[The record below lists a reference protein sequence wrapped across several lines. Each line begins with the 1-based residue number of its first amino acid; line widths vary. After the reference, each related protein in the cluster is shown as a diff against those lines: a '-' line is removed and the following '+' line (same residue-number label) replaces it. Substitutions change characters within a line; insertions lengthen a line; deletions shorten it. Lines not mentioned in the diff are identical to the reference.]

1 VDSDVVVEWRAL
13 TVCLLDLTAQ
23 FFKNEITEDT
33 LPKVLEAGTWKLGRE
48 VAKQL
53 RPESSNPP
61 IAIVSDG
68 TVF

>member
-1 VDSDVVVEWRAL
+1 MVVEWRAL
-13 TVCLLDLTAQ
+13 TICLLDLTAQ

-53 RPESSNPP
+53 RPENSNPP